1 MAEYVIEMR
10 QITKAFGNVVAND
23 HIDLKVKKGT
33 IHALLGENGSGKSTL
48 MNILFGLHQS
58 DSGEILLDG
67 EPTIINSP
75 LDAIR
80 KGIGMIHQ
88 EFMLLPNLTV
98 RENLMVG
105 ILEKDPKAKMKNLL
119 KEEDEIAARFDLQ
132 DKMELPVKELSVGE
146 QQKVEIAKT
155 LYQGAEIIVLDEPT
169 SVLTP
174 QEGLQLFEVLK
185 ALKKEGKTILLIT
198 HKLDEVLNYSQDVTV
213 LRAGKKVD
221 AFETA
226 ETDRYSLAERMVGR
240 KVLFKLKEKKAVSEE
255 TAVRV
260 KDITLHDRTG
270 LLKLDH
276 ISFDIKKGEILGIAG
291 VDGNGQSEL
300 SEVLAGVRKPEQ
312 GSYYIGEEQITVYH
326 PMKLAEKNVS
336 FVPGERKDYGSVI
349 NLSIEENLILKNF
362 RKKAFN
368 RRGILNKTAIQKHA
382 ETLIQDYGIKVENSK
397 SQVKSLSGG
406 NMQKVILARE
416 LSSNP
421 KFLIC
426 VQPTRGLDI
435 GAVEYVQ
442 NLLIEARN
450 KGISILLIS
459 TDLDEILALSDRIA
473 VISRGKIVDIME
485 NTQDLDIG
493 LIGLMMAG
501 GENPNQFVIRGEAI

>member
-1 MAEYVIEMR
+1 MSKYVIEMR
-10 QITKAFGNVVAND
+10 QITKTFGSVVAND
-23 HIDLKVKKGT
+23 HINLRVRKGT

-48 MNILFGLHQS
+48 MNILFGLHKS
-58 DSGEILLDG
+58 DSGEILLNG
-67 EPTIINSP
+67 EVTEIDSP

-98 RENLMVG
+98 RENLLVG
-105 ILEKDPKAKMKNLL
+105 ILEKEQGAKMKELL
-119 KEEDEIAARFDLQ
+119 QGEDDIAVRFGLQ
-132 DKMELPVKELSVGE
+132 DKMEIPVRELSVGE

-198 HKLDEVLNYSQDVTV
+198 HKLDEVLKYSQEVTV

-226 ETDRYSLAERMVGR
+226 QTDRYSLAERMVG
-240 KVLFKLKEKKAVSEE
+240 KKILFKLVQKAPVSVE
-255 TAVRV
+255 TEVRV
-260 KDITLHDRTG
+260 EDLTLHDKSG
-270 LLKLDH
+270 LLKLNH
-276 ISFDIKKGEILGIAG
+276 ISFEIKRGEILGIAG

-300 SEVLAGVRKPEQ
+300 SEVLAGVRKPE
-312 GSYYIGEEQITVYH
+312 GGLYYIGNDKITSYH
-326 PMKLAEKNVS
+326 PMKLSDKKVS
-336 FVPGERKDYGSVI
+336 FIPGERKDYGTVG
-349 NLSIEENLILKNF
+349 NLSIEENLILKSF
-362 RKKAFN
+362 RKKAYN
-368 RRGILNKTAIQKHA
+368 RWGILDKQAIQKNA
-382 ETLIQDYGIKVENSK
+382 ENLIREYNIKVESSR

-406 NMQKVILARE
+406 NVQKVILARE

-421 KFLIC
+421 RFLIC

-442 NLLIEARN
+442 NMLIEARN
-450 KGISILLIS
+450 RGIAILLIS
-459 TDLDEILALSDRIA
+459 TELDEVLALSDRIA
-473 VISRGKIVDIME
+473 VISSGRIVDVMD
-485 NTQDLDIG
+485 NTDNLDVG

-501 GENPNQFVIRGEAI
+501 GKNPDHFVTRGEAI